1 MVKSPTQRHVLPPHS
16 IPSEPV
22 GKKDFQ
28 PKYARQKRRDSA
40 DLAYVRLDGK
50 RYYLGVY
57 GSPESRLRY
66 QRLLT
71 EYQEKGTI
79 NGPEV
84 PDTITVAELAD
95 QYTWFARRYYQRD
108 GQVTAEPA
116 NIALALRWLIAL
128 YGKTPARQFG
138 PKALRAVRDQLVAKH
153 CTRTYINRH
162 MERIKRMFKWAVAEE
177 LVPSSVHHGL
187 QALPGLRFGHTEAPE
202 SNPVEPVPEHL
213 IEPVKKLV
221 NRQVAAMINLQLLT
235 GARPGE
241 ILRMRPCDIDRQGAV
256 WMYTPAHHKTEA
268 YSRRRVIPL
277 GPKAQKVLGAFLANR
292 AAEAYMFSPQEAEAE
307 RYAELHAKRKTPE
320 NQGNQAGERPADRP
334 PRKLG
339 ACYKRTSYA
348 RAIAR
353 ACAMVFP
360 LPAELKTSMLPDG
373 KPMAMRDY
381 LRIAAPEKRAAIEQW
396 YKIHHWHPHQLRHNF
411 ATSVRHRHGLEIAQ
425 ILLGHATAD
434 VTQIYAERDL
444 KRAIEIAGQE
454 G

>member
-1 MVKSPTQRHVLPPHS
+1 MAKSPAKRHVPPPHS
-16 IPSEPV
+16 FPSEPV
-22 GKKDFQ
+22 GRKDFQ
-28 PKYARQKRRDSA
+28 PKYARQKRQDSA
-40 DLAYVRLDGK
+40 DLAYVRLAGK
-50 RYYLGVY
+50 RHYLGVY

-84 PDTITVAELAD
+84 RDTITVAEVAE
-95 QYTWFARRYYQRD
+95 QYTWFARRYYQRE

-153 CTRTYINRH
+153 CTRSYINRH

-177 LVPSSVHHGL
+177 LIPSSVYHGL

-213 IEPVKKLV
+213 IEPVKKSV
-221 NRQVAAMINLQLLT
+221 SRQVAAMIDLQLLT
-235 GARPGE
+235 GARPREMLG
-241 ILRMRPCDIDRQGAV
+241 MRLCDIDRQGPV
-256 WMYTPAHHKTEA
+256 WMYTLSHHKTQA
-268 YSRRRVIPL
+268 YGRRRIIPL
-277 GPKAQKVLGAFLANR
+277 GPRAQEVLGVFLANR
-292 AAEAYMFSPQEAEAE
+292 AADAYVFSPQEAEAE
-307 RYAELHAKRKTPE
+307 RYAELHARRKTPE
-320 NQGNQAGERPADRP
+320 NQGNQAGERPENRVT
-334 PRKLG
+334 RKLG
-339 ACYKRTSYA
+339 ASYGRTSYA

-353 ACAMVFP
+353 ACEMAFP
-360 LPAELKTSMLPDG
+360 LPAELSPPILAEG
-373 KPMAMRDY
+373 KPMTLREY
-381 LRIAAPEKRAAIEQW
+381 LRVATPEKRVAIEQW
-396 YKIHHWHPHQLRHNF
+396 RKAHHWHPHQLRHNY

-444 KRAIEIAGQE
+444 KRAIEIAGKE